1 MPQIQSGFLL
11 TVSTAREG
19 QQKYTDTKLISVLNT
34 TIAIHLIGFAKD
46 RDNRL
51 MIETFNT
58 KRLATVNQTKP
69 DQKLQFIQE
78 KESVQWF

>member
-1 MPQIQSGFLL
+1 MESQKFISYGIVPQIQSGFLL

-19 QQKYTDTKLISVLNT
+19 QQKY
-34 TIAIHLIGFAKD
+34 
-46 RDNRL
+46 
-51 MIETFNT
+51 T